1 MPALRPSLVRCAPA
15 LAVLILLAAP
25 ARAERAGFDPA
36 AIYKVPLG
44 DSPRS
49 GPSDAPV
56 TIVAWSDYACQYCNR
71 AQTTLDHLARLYPG
85 QLRWVHRTL
94 PLDEDNTLGPEAAL
108 AADAQGRYR
117 PMNDRLFAL
126 GGHAGRAT
134 IELIAREIGLD
145 MVRFRADLDSHT
157 YLASIAAD
165 VADAHR
171 LGVPGTPTF
180 FINGRAVRGNQ
191 PLQVF
196 VEVVDQ
202 ELARAAQVPAGPGRY
217 DALVA
222 GGKPSADAPTD
233 SGGPRRVLDP
243 TTLYRVGLGLP
254 GHQSGPDDA
263 LVTIVVWSDFQCP
276 FCARQAPVLAH
287 VREKYGDDVRVI
299 YRHIAM
305 AMHRSAALAAEAGV
319 AAAEQGKFWAFHD
332 QVFGDFGHLD
342 RADLER
348 FAAAAGLDLV
358 KFRAALD
365 DHRYRDAVIAETAA
379 GEALG
384 IDGTP
389 TLFFNGAPIGGARDA
404 AFVDR
409 VVDAHLARARE
420 VIKAGVAR
428 ADLYAVLMSAAAG
441 DDRADPSR
449 VPSVTGHPVELRSD
463 DLARAVA
470 AACRRHDAVRAGELA
485 GKLTGKPADD
495 ARRRA
500 ALVCTGAGIDLTR

>member
-1 MPALRPSLVRCAPA
+1 MHPRPAFVAFVA
-15 LAVLILLAAP
+15 FVLAGVLAAP
-25 ARAERAGFDPA
+25 ARADRAGFDPA

-71 AQTTLDHLARLYPG
+71 VQSTLDHLARLYPG

-94 PLDEDNTLGPEAAL
+94 PLDEDETLGPEAAL
-108 AADAQGRYR
+108 AADAQGRFR

-126 GGHAGRAT
+126 GGRVDRAT
-134 IELIAREIGLD
+134 AELIARELGLD
-145 MVRFRADLDSHT
+145 MIRFRADLDSHT
-157 YLASIAAD
+157 YRASIAAD
-165 VADAHR
+165 MADAHR

-180 FINGRAVRGNQ
+180 FINGRAVRGSQ

-196 VEVVDQ
+196 ADVIDQ
-202 ELARAAQVPAGPGRY
+202 ELARAAQQPAGPDRY

-222 GGKPSADAPTD
+222 AGKPAADAPTD
-233 SGGPRRVLDP
+233 SAGPRHTLDP

-287 VREKYGDDVRVI
+287 LRDKYKDDVRIV

-305 AMHRSAALAAEAGV
+305 AMHRSAALAAEAAV

-332 QVFGDFGHLD
+332 QVFGDFGHLE

-348 FAAAAGLDLV
+348 FAAAAGLDMAR
-358 KFRAALD
+358 FRAALD
-365 DHRYRDAVIAETAA
+365 DHRYHDAVIAETAA
-379 GEALG
+379 AEALG

-389 TLFFNGAPIGGARDA
+389 TMFFNGAPIGGARDA
-404 AFVDR
+404 QFLDR

-420 VIKAGVAR
+420 VVKAGVAR
-428 ADLYAVLMSAAAG
+428 AELYAVLMTAAAG

-449 VPSVTGHPVELRSD
+449 IPTSTAHPIELRSD
-463 DLARAVA
+463 DRMRSVA
-470 AACRRHDAVRAGELA
+470 AACRRHDVARAAELA
-485 GKLTGKPADD
+485 GRLAGD
-495 ARRRA
+495 ARQRA
-500 ALVCTGAGIDLTR
+500 ALVCAGAGIDLPR